1 MLGRR
6 PAATSRCEP
15 LTLVAIAEPDR
26 DARRIACDRSDR
38 DPRAQC
44 YPLAGEPFG
53 EQSRELGVVARQQ
66 RAEIEHGDLRAE
78 PAMRLRHLDADRPA
92 ADHDQ
97 MLGQFTVGKHGLVG
111 QIGHLVE
118 PGDRRRHRVRAG
130 GDHEPAGAD
139 LDLAGQHRARAGETR
154 RGAQHGDA
162 QTLEPLRRIV
172 RRELAITWATLSPT
186 AAKSTLRQRVGNAE
200 LRRAPPQLGAPSGGE
215 QGFRRDAAEI
225 QAVAAHRSRAR
236 PAPPRRRAAPPRRQP
251 RARRRRR
258 RRRTDRG

>member
-1 MLGRR
+1 
-6 PAATSRCEP
+6 
-15 LTLVAIAEPDR
+15 
-26 DARRIACDRSDR
+26 
-38 DPRAQC
+38 
-44 YPLAGEPFG
+44 
-53 EQSRELGVVARQQ
+53 
-66 RAEIEHGDLRAE
+66 
-78 PAMRLRHLDADRPA
+78 MRLRHLDADRPA

-154 RGAQHGDA
+154 GGAQHGDA

-172 RRELAITWATLSPT
+172 RREFCDHLGDVVADRGEID
-186 AAKSTLRQRVGNAE
+186 LRQRVGNAE

-225 QAVAAHRSRAR
+225 QAVAAHSIPLDQHHLGAELRRPSGNREPAGASADDAQIGGERAGHAVGLRRQRLYHTGTSASTARAR
-236 PAPPRRRAAPPRRQP
+236 IGSSTPGLNRMLASGVSTTLLKPLPRLA
-251 RARRRRR
+251 
-258 RRRTDRG
+258 